1 MALYLRKTPVEAIQ
15 VTRKNADKMRDF
27 VGKHGQYFPSQL
39 ALRVVTPDGLTLA
52 SDGEYIVKDG
62 DDFLVVPAEQFEA
75 KYKKAGD

>member
-15 VTRKNADKMRDF
+15 VTRKNADKVLEF
-27 VGKHGQYFPSQL
+27 VGKRGQYFPSQL

-62 DDFLVVPAEQFEA
+62 DDFFVVPAEQFEA

>member
-15 VTRKNADKMRDF
+15 VTRKNADKVRDF

-52 SDGEYIVKDG
+52 GDGEYIVKDG

>member
-15 VTRKNADKMRDF
+15 VTRKNADKVLEF
-27 VGKHGQYFPSQL
+27 VGKRGQYFPSML

-62 DDFLVVPAEQFEA
+62 DDFFVIPAEQFEA
-75 KYKKAGD
+75 KYKKSGD

>member
-15 VTRKNADKMRDF
+15 VTRKNADKVRDF
-27 VGKHGQYFPSQL
+27 VGKHGQYFSSQL

-62 DDFLVVPAEQFEA
+62 DDFFVVPAEQFEA

>member
-15 VTRKNADKMRDF
+15 VTRKNADNVRDF

-39 ALRVVTPDGLTLA
+39 ALRVVTPEGLTLA

-62 DDFLVVPAEQFEA
+62 DDFFVVPAEQFEA

>member
-15 VTRKNADKMRDF
+15 VTRKNADKVRDF
-27 VGKHGQYFPSQL
+27 VGKHGRYFPSQL
-39 ALRVVTPDGLTLA
+39 ALRVVTPEGLTLA

-62 DDFLVVPAEQFEA
+62 DDFFVVPAEQFEA

>member
-15 VTRKNADKMRDF
+15 VTRKNADKVRAF

-62 DDFLVVPAEQFEA
+62 DDFFVIPAEQFEA